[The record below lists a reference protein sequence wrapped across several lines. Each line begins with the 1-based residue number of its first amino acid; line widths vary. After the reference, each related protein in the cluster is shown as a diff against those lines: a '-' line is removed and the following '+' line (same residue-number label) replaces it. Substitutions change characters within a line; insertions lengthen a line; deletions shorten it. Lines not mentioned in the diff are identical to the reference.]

1 MRTHL
6 RRRCFGFLGPSCRI
20 VTVPWA
26 PLGAVQNPKAWRPL
40 PPHKA
45 RPPGTEPTLPGRV
58 PQAEAPPQQG
68 REANGLR
75 RRSPRDHGGSAP
87 DQGAPGDVF
96 PGPGRSGQRAVSPE
110 EMEMG
115 VRWPQESK
123 ALLRDAVPAA
133 PKT

>member
-1 MRTHL
+1 MAP
-6 RRRCFGFLGPSCRI
+6 GI
-20 VTVPWA
+20 DVVTVPWA
-26 PLGAVQNPKAWRPL
+26 PLGAVQKPKAWRPL
-40 PPHKA
+40 PPCKA
-45 RPPGTEPTLPGRV
+45 SV

-87 DQGAPGDVF
+87 DQGAPGDIF

-110 EMEMG
+110 EMETG
-115 VRWPQESK
+115 ARWPQESK